1 MLNTIKHKMLN
12 FHEKMNKI
20 YILLPV
26 YNRRDLTEIF
36 VKCLAAQTYQNYHLI
51 LIDDG
56 STDGTAEMVQD
67 KISATTVLQG
77 QGNWWWA
84 GGLQKGIE
92 WLHGIPLHD
101 RDIVLMI
108 NDDVTFDP
116 YFLEKGAELLSQHPK
131 TLIHS
136 FAIGNKTGRIVNAG
150 VKADLKKLKFE
161 VATSDEETNCLATM
175 GLFMRFE
182 DLKQIGGFYPQ
193 LLPHYLSDYEFTI
206 RAHRKGLQ
214 LLASPELKI
223 LLNEDST
230 GMGIPDIIRL
240 PFAKFIKI
248 CFSKKYTMNPVY
260 LSFFAILVCPKL
272 SIPTRLISIWKVAF
286 LLITKNLIFNYFPN
300 F

>member
-26 YNRRDLTEIF
+26 YNRRDLTEAFIN
-36 VKCLAAQTYQNYHLI
+36 CLTAQTYRNHHLI

-56 STDGTAEMVQD
+56 STDGTAEMVQER
-67 KISATTVLQG
+67 IPSATILKG

-84 GGLQKGIE
+84 GGLQRGID
-92 WLHGIPLHD
+92 WLHKASIEDH
-101 RDIVLMI
+101 DIVLMI

-136 FAIGNKTGRIVNAG
+136 FAIGNKTGRIANAG

-161 VATSDEETNCLATM
+161 DTTSDEETNCLATM

-230 GMGIPDIIRL
+230 GMRISDIIRL

-272 SIPTRLISIWKVAF
+272 SIPTRLISIWKAAF
-286 LLITKNLIFNYFPN
+286 LLIIKNLIFNYFPN

>member
-1 MLNTIKHKMLN
+1 
-12 FHEKMNKI
+12 MNKI

-26 YNRRDLTEIF
+26 HNRRDLTEAFIN
-36 VKCLAAQTYQNYHLI
+36 CLTAQTYRNHHLI

-136 FAIGNKTGRIVNAG
+136 FAIGNKTGRIANAG

-161 VATSDEETNCLATM
+161 VTTSDEETNCLATM

-223 LLNEDST
+223 LSNEDST
-230 GMGIPDIIRL
+230 GMRIPDIIRL

-272 SIPTRLISIWKVAF
+272 LMPTRLISIWKVAF
-286 LLITKNLIFNYFPN
+286 LLIIKNLIFNYFPN

>member
-1 MLNTIKHKMLN
+1 MGKVSKL
-12 FHEKMNKI
+12 

-26 YNRRDLTEIF
+26 HNRRDQTEAFINCLT
-36 VKCLAAQTYQNYHLI
+36 AQTYRNHHLI

-56 STDGTAEMVQD
+56 STDGTAELVQER
-67 KISATTVLQG
+67 IPSATILKG

-84 GGLQKGIE
+84 GGLQRGID
-92 WLHGIPLHD
+92 WLHKASIED

-136 FAIGNKTGRIVNAG
+136 FATGNKTGRIANAG

-161 VATSDEETNCLATM
+161 VTTSDEETNCLATM

-230 GMGIPDIIRL
+230 GMGTSDIIRL

-248 CFSKKYTMNPVY
+248 CFY
-260 LSFFAILVCPKL
+260 
-272 SIPTRLISIWKVAF
+272 
-286 LLITKNLIFNYFPN
+286 KNIQ
-300 F
+300 

>member
-1 MLNTIKHKMLN
+1 MLNTIKPKMLN
-12 FHEKMNKI
+12 FHEKMDKI

-116 YFLEKGAELLSQHPK
+116 YFLEKGAELLSQHPQ

-136 FAIGNKTGRIVNAG
+136 FAVGNQTGRIANAG

-161 VATSDEETNCLATM
+161 VTTSAKETNCLATM

-230 GMGIPDIIRL
+230 GLGTLDITRL
-240 PFAKFIKI
+240 PFSKFIKTY
-248 CFSKKYTMNPVY
+248 FSNKHIMNPIRW
-260 LSFFAILVCPKL
+260 SFFAILVCPKM
-272 SIPTRLISIWKVAF
+272 SIPTRLISVWKAAS
-286 LLITKNLIFNYFPN
+286 LLIMKNFIFNCFYKI
-300 F
+300 